1 MTNIYNTN
9 GMPEFSLNTRMSDL
23 ICDNYPLLL
32 IITRYGI
39 PLGFG
44 EDTLEEV
51 CKKYNLHA
59 PTLLLLLNFLVR
71 GREQEFSLNELGT
84 LSMDSLLNYLSNSHS
99 YFLDFRLPLLRQ
111 RLLSAISTCP
121 KEVAFVIQNFFDEY
135 VEEVRKHMSYE
146 EKTVFPYALKL
157 SRGEKPKQ
165 YNIRTYSKKHDQI
178 ELKITELKNLLIKYY
193 PVPSGYELTNVLHD
207 IFTTEEDL
215 ATHNDIEDHIF
226 TPCIKALEDGL
237 L

>member
-1 MTNIYNTN
+1 MIQINNRCRVLD
-9 GMPEFSLNTRMSDL
+9 FSLNTRMSDL

-39 PLGFG
+39 PIGFG
-44 EDTLEEV
+44 EDTLGQV
-51 CKKYNLHA
+51 CEKHNLDA
-59 PTLLLLLNFLVR
+59 DTLLLLLNFSRRDKTHTYTLK
-71 GREQEFSLNELGT
+71 ELSKV
-84 LSMDSLLNYLSNSHS
+84 SMTSLLSYLSNSHS

-121 KEVAFVIQNFFDEY
+121 QEVAFVIQNFFDEY
-135 VEEVRKHMSYE
+135 VEEVRKHMNYE
-146 EKTVFPYALKL
+146 EKVVFPYALKL
-157 SRGEKPKQ
+157 SEGEKVRQ
-165 YNIRTYSKKHDQI
+165 YNIKIFSKRHDQI

-215 ATHNDIEDHIF
+215 ATHNNIEDNIF
-226 TPCIKALEDGL
+226 VPYMKALEEGL
-237 L
+237 I

>member
-1 MTNIYNTN
+1 MTDIYKTN

-44 EDTLEEV
+44 EDTVGEV
-51 CKKYNLHA
+51 CEKHQLHA

-71 GREQEFSLNELGT
+71 GREQGFSLNELGT
-84 LSMDSLLNYLSNSHS
+84 LSMESLLNYLSNSHS

-157 SRGEKPKQ
+157 SRGEKAKQ
-165 YNIRTYSKKHDQI
+165 YNIKTYSKKHDQI

-193 PVPSGYELTNVLHD
+193 PVASGYELTNVLHD

-215 ATHNDIEDHIF
+215 ATHNDIEDYIF
-226 TPCIKALEDGL
+226 TPCIKALEEGL

>member
-1 MTNIYNTN
+1 MVKIDSLYT
-9 GMPEFSLNTRMSDL
+9 GPLFSLNTRMSDL
-23 ICDNYPLLL
+23 ICDDYPLLL

-44 EDTLEEV
+44 EDTLGQV
-51 CKKYNLHA
+51 CEKHKVDA
-59 PTLLLLLNFLVR
+59 ATLLLLLNFSR
-71 GREQEFSLNELGT
+71 RNKGKPYSKEEL
-84 LSMDSLLNYLSNSHS
+84 LKVDMNSLLGYLSNSHA

-121 KEVAFVIQNFFDEY
+121 KEVAYVIQNFFDEY
-135 VEEVRKHMSYE
+135 VEEVRKHMNYE
-146 EKTVFPYALKL
+146 EKTVFPYARKLKE
-157 SRGEKPKQ
+157 GEKVKQ
-165 YNIRTYSKKHDQI
+165 YNIKIYSKKHDQI

-215 ATHNDIEDHIF
+215 AAHNDIEDNIF
-226 TPCIKALEDGL
+226 TPYIKVLEENII
-237 L
+237 

>member
-1 MTNIYNTN
+1 MVQIDNNCTS
-9 GMPEFSLNTRMSDL
+9 EFSLNTRMSDL

-44 EDTLEEV
+44 EETLGQV
-51 CKKYNLHA
+51 CEKHQVDA
-59 PTLLLLLNFLVR
+59 STLLLLLNFSCKHR
-71 GREQEFSLNELGT
+71 KTKYSTNEL
-84 LSMDSLLNYLSNSHS
+84 SKINMDSLLNYLSNSHA

-121 KEVAFVIQNFFDEY
+121 KEVAYVIQNFFDEY
-135 VEEVRKHMSYE
+135 VEEVRKHMNYE
-146 EKTVFPYALKL
+146 EKTVFPYARKL
-157 SRGEKPKQ
+157 SQGEKTKQ
-165 YNIRTYSKKHDQI
+165 YNIKIYSKRHDQI

-207 IFTTEEDL
+207 IFTTEDDL
-215 ATHNDIEDHIF
+215 ATHNDIEDNIF
-226 TPCIKALEDGL
+226 TPYIKALEEKIF
-237 L
+237 

>member
-1 MTNIYNTN
+1 MVQIN
-9 GMPEFSLNTRMSDL
+9 GNRTSKFSLNTRMSDL

-44 EDTLEEV
+44 EESLGQICEQHKVD
-51 CKKYNLHA
+51 A
-59 PTLLLLLNFLVR
+59 STLLLLLNFSCR
-71 GREQEFSLNELGT
+71 NRKTNFSIDELSKLN
-84 LSMDSLLNYLSNSHS
+84 MDSLLGYLSNSHA

-135 VEEVRKHMSYE
+135 VEEVRKHMNYE
-146 EKTVFPYALKL
+146 EKTVFPYAKKL
-157 SRGEKPKQ
+157 SQGEKTKQ
-165 YNIRTYSKKHDQI
+165 YNIKIFSKRHDQI

-226 TPCIKALEDGL
+226 IPYIKALEEKII
-237 L
+237 

>member
-44 EDTLEEV
+44 EETIEVV
-51 CKKYNLHA
+51 CKKNDLHA

-71 GREQEFSLNELGT
+71 GREQEFSLGELGT

-146 EKTVFPYALKL
+146 EKVVFPYALKL

-165 YNIRTYSKKHDQI
+165 YKIKTYTKKHDQI

-215 ATHNDIEDHIF
+215 ATHNDIEDYIF

-237 L
+237 F

>member
-1 MTNIYNTN
+1 MTDIYKTN
-9 GMPEFSLNTRMSDL
+9 KIAEFSLNIRMSDL

-39 PLGFG
+39 PLGFS
-44 EDTLEEV
+44 EETLSEV
-51 CKKYNLHA
+51 CEKHRLHA

-71 GREQEFSLNELGT
+71 GREQEFTLEELST
-84 LSMDSLLNYLSNSHS
+84 LSMDSLLTYLSNSHS

-146 EKTVFPYALKL
+146 ERVVFPYALKL
-157 SRGEKPKQ
+157 SNGERTRQ
-165 YNIRTYSKKHDQI
+165 YNIKIFSKKHDQI

-215 ATHNDIEDHIF
+215 ATHNDIEDYIF
-226 TPCIKALEDGL
+226 IPYIKALEEGKL
-237 L
+237 